1 MAVTY
6 RVVFEGKIAAGQDR
20 NAVQGRLSQI
30 FKGNEQ
36 AVKRF
41 FTGRS
46 IIIKDQL
53 DWATA
58 NKYKAIFEPAGIPI
72 IILPTADLE
81 LTMEEQSEPEA
92 PAPAVEKPR
101 VAVPKPRPVTPP
113 AEATPSQT
121 LNIAAGL
128 VILLIFAS
136 LGLRFWASGKLDRF
150 VSLDHVATNGER
162 VAMHAGGRIYLTSR
176 DGRLEQVLELAD
188 LGIAGPLADLELLND
203 GSLLVGDLEMK
214 KILRCDPASK
224 SCQPFAPS
232 GDFTLAENFK
242 FLADQERQLLYI
254 ADTNNDRLL
263 VQNLVDSSC
272 ALADNTT
279 RLSYPND
286 LARDDN
292 DRLYLCDTNR
302 FRIIPFRVEQGKV
315 TEIEG
320 PLNTMPGGMPV
331 SPEEIAALAQDPEKL
346 KAKLA
351 GLKDNL
357 GQIAE
362 ASGHAKPFA
371 LAMGT
376 DGNLWAAQLNTV
388 MTDGAIKIISPKGE
402 PVGAVTLEPGA
413 VPVDLVRFNQGFL
426 AADSGLIKAYTIDP
440 ATRLASEYG
449 DQALREEM
457 MNIAGRRAWLENFKR
472 LGLVGTVIFALMALG
487 VMIIA
492 KRRGEA

>member
-6 RVVFEGKIAAGQDR
+6 RVVFEGKIAAGQER
-20 NAVQGRLSQI
+20 NAVQARLSQI

-41 FTGRS
+41 FTGRP
-46 IIIKDQL
+46 ITIKDQL

-58 NKYKAIFEPAGIPI
+58 NKYKSIFEAAGIPI

-92 PAPAVEKPR
+92 PAPAEERPR
-101 VAVPKPRPVTPP
+101 VAPPKPRPVPPP
-113 AEATPSQT
+113 AEATPSQA

-176 DGRLEQVLELAD
+176 DGRLEQVLDLAD
-188 LGIAGPLADLELLND
+188 LGIAGPVADLELLND

-214 KILRCDPASK
+214 KILRCDPAAK
-224 SCQPFAPS
+224 SCQPFAPT
-232 GDFTLAENFK
+232 GDFSLAENFK
-242 FLADQERQLLYI
+242 FLADQDRQLLYI

-272 ALADNTT
+272 AVADNTT

-286 LARDDN
+286 LARDAG

-315 TEIEG
+315 TEVAE
-320 PLNTMPGGMPV
+320 PLSTMGGMPV
-331 SPEEIAALAQDPEKL
+331 SPEEIAAMAQDPEKL

-371 LAMGT
+371 LALGA

-388 MTDGAIKIISPKGE
+388 MTNGAIKIISPEGKA
-402 PVGAVTLEPGA
+402 VGSVNLEQGA
-413 VPVDLVRFNQGFL
+413 VPVDLVRFNQGLL
-426 AADSGLIKAYTIDP
+426 AADSGLLKAYTIDP
-440 ATRLASEYG
+440 ATYRISDFGNASF
-449 DQALREEM
+449 REEM
-457 MNIAGRRAWLENFKR
+457 EKIASRRDWLTNFKK
-472 LGLVGTVIFALMALG
+472 LGLFGTIFFALMALG
-487 VMIIA
+487 VMVVA
-492 KRRGEA
+492 KKKGVG